1 MIEAAGLHRRAVD
14 LRARRQSA
22 DDVGHRPPAEALHA
36 TPHQLPEDGGGRLGV
51 PQGGV
56 DGLDLDLQ
64 RLDQAGQARG
74 LTGRPLQDQAGERR
88 GVDDRVLERPRKA
101 AAEDPGVE
109 CVMAVLDQDRSTG
122 EMEEGAA
129 GVGELWS
136 VDQHLAPDQVPPL
149 GVGVDRRPAV
159 DQGVEEAQR
168 SAQPEALGAD
178 LEHQERPVAGGLDVD
193 GDELRLRQRRVGADR
208 GQLLVPA
215 HRRPIHRLGRPPWL
229 EPQRSLRRFGHV
241 SS

>member
-1 MIEAAGLHRRAVD
+1 
-14 LRARRQSA
+14 
-22 DDVGHRPPAEALHA
+22 
-36 TPHQLPEDGGGRLGV
+36 
-51 PQGGV
+51 
-56 DGLDLDLQ
+56 
-64 RLDQAGQARG
+64 
-74 LTGRPLQDQAGERR
+74 
-88 GVDDRVLERPRKA
+88 
-101 AAEDPGVE
+101 
-109 CVMAVLDQDRSTG
+109 MAVLDQDRSTG

-178 LEHQERPVAGGLDVD
+178 LEDQERSIPGGLDVHR
-193 GDELRLRQRRVGADR
+193 DELSLRQRRFGADR
-208 GQLLVPA
+208 GKFILLAHGLPLDQLQ
-215 HRRPIHRLGRPPWL
+215 RPPGL
-229 EPQRSLRRFGHV
+229 EAQRSLRWFGHV